1 MSCHRCGVA
10 QSSKFCRTCGVK
22 IVRGE
27 SCPGCN
33 QEVPIQTSEKV
44 VQGGKE
50 WHKPCFEK
58 AFPAKGPSAGFK
70 GNFATCPGCQQ
81 VLKTGEETGNRTI
94 HQGAEWHK
102 SCYEKAFPSKGPSQ
116 GFKGNYSLCPGCE
129 QVLKTGEDTGS
140 RTIQGGVEW
149 HRKCWEDKQAPE
161 VFCDNCGR
169 KGRQGSKCSGCSTI
183 IS

>member
-44 VQGGKE
+44 VQAGKE
-50 WHKPCFEK
+50 WHKPCWE
-58 AFPAKGPSAGFK
+58 
-70 GNFATCPGCQQ
+70 Q
-81 VLKTGEETGNRTI
+81 
-94 HQGAEWHK
+94 
-102 SCYEKAFPSKGPSQ
+102 SQ
-116 GFKGNYSLCPGCE
+116 A
-129 QVLKTGEDTGS
+129 
-140 RTIQGGVEW
+140 VEL
-149 HRKCWEDKQAPE
+149 
-161 VFCDNCGR
+161 FCDNCGR
-169 KGRQGSKCSGCSTI
+169 KGKQGSKCPGCSNV